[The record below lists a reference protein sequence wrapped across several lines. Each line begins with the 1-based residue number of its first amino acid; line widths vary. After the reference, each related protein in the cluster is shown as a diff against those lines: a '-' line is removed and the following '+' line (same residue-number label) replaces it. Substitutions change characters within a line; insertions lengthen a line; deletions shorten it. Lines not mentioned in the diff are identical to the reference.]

1 MAAVLLLLA
10 STCQLQKQVSSKMIV
25 YQVKISDPSSHLFE
39 VTLELENW
47 QKDTLDLKF
56 PVWTPGSYLVREYSK
71 HLQNFQAH
79 TNKGEKLPFV
89 KITKNH
95 WQIQTLKQPK
105 IIISYQ
111 IYANELSV
119 RTNHLDDSHGYF
131 NGAAL
136 FFLIVGLESEPIT
149 LKIILPQDNW
159 HVSTTLAPLAGH
171 KNIFIA
177 RDFDTLVD
185 SPVEIGTQKVY
196 DFQVLDKPHQL
207 VIWGKGNLKIE
218 QFLLD
223 ISKIIETQAQLFDG
237 LPYQQ
242 YMFLLHLC
250 ANGYGGLEH
259 RDCCSLLYSRNNL
272 SNPEKYENLIQLVAH
287 EFFHLW
293 NVKRI
298 RPKALEKFNY
308 ESENYTT
315 SLWFSE
321 GATSYYD
328 ILIPCWS
335 KIYSSEI
342 CLQKLAKDINRYLNT
357 PGRMVQSV
365 RESSFDAWIKLY
377 RRDANSDNS
386 QISYYLKGEMICLVL
401 DLLIRNR
408 HQNKKSLNDVLKR
421 LWREF
426 GQTEVGFS
434 EDQLQ
439 QIIEQVSGQDLSKF
453 FELYLDGI
461 TEIPFNEYLEPF
473 GLLLKPQKME
483 NYLGIKLENQLG
495 RSVVKFVE
503 IGSPAQLSGINPEDE
518 LLAIDGIKV
527 TAEQLSERLKEY
539 QGDDMIEITLFHQ
552 DELRTLG
559 VQLGQP
565 RPSGYELVEIQ
576 SPSQGQKQNLQ
587 GWIY

>member
-1 MAAVLLLLA
+1 MASVLLLLA

-39 VTLELENW
+39 VTLELDNW

-95 WQIQTLKQPK
+95 WQVQTLKQSK

-136 FFLIVGLESEPIT
+136 FFFIAGLESEPIT
-149 LKIILPQDNW
+149 LKIIPLQDNW
-159 HVSTTLAPLAGH
+159 HISTTLAPLAGH

-177 RDFDTLVD
+177 IDFDTLVD

-207 VIWGKGNLKIE
+207 VIWGKSNLKIE
-218 QFLLD
+218 EFLLD

-272 SNPEKYENLIQLVAH
+272 SNPEKYHNLIQLVAH

-335 KIYSSEI
+335 KIYSREI

-357 PGRMVQSV
+357 PGRMIQSV

-401 DLLIRNR
+401 DLLIRNL

-453 FELYLDGI
+453 FELYLDGV

-503 IGSPAQLSGINPEDE
+503 IGSPAQLAGINPEDE
-518 LLAIDGIKV
+518 LLAIDGLKV